1 MEEQELIRRSQ
12 EGDRQAFAALVRK
25 YQTKVHSL
33 AYGFTRNDAQAD
45 DLAQDIFLKA
55 WLGLPRFE
63 AKSSFGTWLYRIAVN
78 RLKDHLRR
86 KASSREVPLEEAGL
100 EAAARALPA
109 DDAEARE
116 REQRTALVREC
127 LSGLPEK
134 FRMILTLRD
143 IEGLPY
149 GELSRALGLSAGTV
163 DSRLFRARKMLR
175 DRVRSRLAGERR
187 TP

>member
-1 MEEQELIRRSQ
+1 MEEQELIRRSRD
-12 EGDRQAFAALVRK
+12 GDRDAFAELVRK
-25 YQTKVHSL
+25 YQSKVHSL
-33 AYGFTRNDAQAD
+33 AFGFTRNDAQAD

-63 AKSSFGTWLYRIAVN
+63 AKSRFGTWLYRIAVN
-78 RLKDHLRR
+78 RLKDHLRK

-109 DDAEARE
+109 DDAEGRE
-116 REQRTALVREC
+116 REQRAALVREC